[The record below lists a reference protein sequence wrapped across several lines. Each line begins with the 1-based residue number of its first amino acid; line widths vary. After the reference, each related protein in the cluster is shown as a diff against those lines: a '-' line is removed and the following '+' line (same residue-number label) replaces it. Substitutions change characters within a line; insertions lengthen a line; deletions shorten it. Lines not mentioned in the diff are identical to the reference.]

1 MTSRKVKI
9 EDLRSFVFV
18 SDPQVSPD
26 GGRAAF
32 VHTAVD
38 YDEDDYVKHIWML
51 DTATGKHRQFT
62 SGTGKDSN
70 PRWSPDGSRLLFLS
84 SGREP
89 EKKNQL
95 YVIDAEGGEAQLV
108 ADLETGVMNLQW
120 APNGR
125 DILFTSRVW
134 EPEKPETD
142 VVVVKRIWYK
152 LNGVGMF
159 AGKRAHLFTVRQG
172 RKPKQL
178 TRSECDVE
186 VAAWSPDGKQIALV
200 TNLEEDA
207 DMTHVRHL
215 YLMPSKGGE
224 MKRITEA
231 SHTIG
236 GLSWSPD
243 GSEIAY
249 IGNDFHAR
257 GATNNDIW
265 VMASDGGAPRNITA
279 GFDRSIGRGVGSD
292 LRFSTPSPAPVW
304 SKDGESIYFL
314 TGDVPTANVYRVSKE
329 TGEVTRLTSER
340 SVDGFSLSSDASVL
354 VYNAMKATHPCEI
367 WVRDAKGER
376 RATSFNDRLLK
387 RLSIVEPEHYTWV
400 NEDGEEID
408 GWVMKP
414 VGYTE
419 GEKYPTIL
427 EIHGG
432 PLGIYGDGIYQEFQ
446 LLTSTGYCV
455 IYTNPRGS
463 GGYGEEYGA
472 TLNGRHGTVDY
483 RDVMVFTR
491 DAVKRFGF
499 IDGER
504 LGVTGGSYGGYL
516 TNWINTQ
523 TDVFKAAVACRS
535 TCNRLS
541 HHGYSDLGYKHGES
555 GNVGYPWRDE
565 EKLLSQSPIRYAE
578 SVKTPTLFIHSENDL
593 RCTIQQAEEFFVA
606 LKELGVDTELVRFPG
621 ESHELSRSGKPKH
634 REERFRHILRWFD
647 KYLK

>member
-1 MTSRKVKI
+1 MTPRKVKI

-26 GGRAAF
+26 GGNAAF

-38 YDEDDYVKHIWML
+38 LDEDDYVKHVWML
-51 DTATGKHRQFT
+51 ETATGRHRQFT
-62 SGTGKDSN
+62 AGPGKDSS

-95 YVIDAEGGEAQLV
+95 YVIDAEGGEARLA
-108 ADLETGVMNLQW
+108 ADMETGVMNPRW

-125 DILFTSRVW
+125 EILFTSRVW

-142 VVVVKRIWYK
+142 VVVVKRIRYK

-159 AGKRAHLFTVRQG
+159 AGKRVHLHKVKPG
-172 RKPKQL
+172 GKPKQL
-178 TRSECDVE
+178 TEGEIDVD
-186 VAAWSPDGKQIALV
+186 AADWSPDGKQIALV
-200 TNLEEDA
+200 SNVEEDA
-207 DMTHVRHL
+207 DTTHVRHI

-231 SHTIG
+231 GHSVSD
-236 GLSWSPD
+236 LSWSPD
-243 GSEIAY
+243 GAEIAY
-249 IGNDFHAR
+249 TGNDFHAR
-257 GATNNDIW
+257 GATNDDIW
-265 VMASDGGAPRNITA
+265 VMPSKGGSPRNVTA
-279 GFDRSIGRGVGSD
+279 GFDRSIGRGIGSD
-292 LRFSTPSPAPVW
+292 LRFPSPNPGPVW
-304 SKDGESIYFL
+304 SRDGESIYFL
-314 TGDVPTANVYRVSKE
+314 TGEVPTANVYRVSKA
-329 TGEVTRLTSER
+329 TGDVARITSGR
-340 SVDGFSLSSDASVL
+340 SVDGFSLSRDESVL
-354 VYNAMKATHPCEI
+354 VYNAMNATHPCEI
-367 WVRDAKGER
+367 WVSDAEGER
-376 RATSFNDRLLK
+376 KVTGFNDRLLK
-387 RLSIVEPEHYTWV
+387 RLCVVEPEHHTWL
-400 NEDGEEID
+400 NELGDEID

-414 VGYTE
+414 VGYTD
-419 GEKYPTIL
+419 GERYPAIL

-446 LLTSTGYCV
+446 ILTSAGYCV

-483 RDVMVFTR
+483 RDIMDFTV
-491 DAVKRFGF
+491 DAVERFGF
-499 IDGER
+499 IDGDR

-516 TNWINTQ
+516 TNWIVTQ
-523 TDVFKAAVACRS
+523 TDMFKAAVACRS
-535 TCNRLS
+535 TCNRHS

-555 GNVGYPWRDE
+555 GNMGYPWRDE
-565 EKLLSQSPIRYAE
+565 DKLLAQSPIRYAE
-578 SVKTPTLFIHSENDL
+578 NVETPTLLIHSENDQ

-606 LKELGVDTELVRFPG
+606 LKELGVDTELVRFPE

-634 REERFRHILRWFD
+634 REERLRHILRWFE

>member
-1 MTSRKVKI
+1 MTPRRVKI
-9 EDLRSFVFV
+9 EDLHSFVFV

-26 GGRAAF
+26 GCKAAF
-32 VHTAVD
+32 VHTTID
-38 YDEDDYVKHIWML
+38 QDKDDYVKHIWML
-51 DTATGKHRQFT
+51 DTATGRHRQFT
-62 SGTGKDSN
+62 AGPGKDSN

-84 SGREP
+84 GGREA

-95 YVIDAEGGEAQLV
+95 YVIDAEGGEAQLA
-108 ADLETGVMNLQW
+108 ADMENGVMNPLW

-159 AGKRAHLFTVRQG
+159 AGKRAHLHTVRPG
-172 RKPKQL
+172 RKPRQL
-178 TRSECDVE
+178 TEGEFDVDA
-186 VAAWSPDGKQIALV
+186 AAWSPDGKQIAVV

-207 DMTHVRHL
+207 DTSHVRHI

-231 SHTIG
+231 SHSIAT
-236 GLSWSPD
+236 LSWSPD
-243 GSEIAY
+243 GAEIAY

-257 GATNNDIW
+257 GATNDDIW
-265 VMASDGGAPRNITA
+265 VMPSRGGAPRSVTA
-279 GFDRSIGRGVGSD
+279 SFDRSIGRGIGSD
-292 LRFSTPSPAPVW
+292 LRFPTPSPGPVW
-304 SKDGESIYFL
+304 SRDGESLYFL
-314 TGDVPTANVYRVSKE
+314 TSEVPTANVYKVDKA
-329 TGEVTRLTSER
+329 TGDVTRLTSGR
-340 SVDGFSLSSDASVL
+340 SVDGFSLSRDESVL

-367 WVRDAKGER
+367 WVSDAEGKR
-376 RATSFNDRLLK
+376 KATGFNDRLLR

-400 NEDGEEID
+400 SELGDDID
-408 GWVMKP
+408 GWVMRP
-414 VGYTE
+414 VGYTD

-446 LLTSTGYCV
+446 LLISAGYCV

-472 TLNGRHGTVDY
+472 ALNGRHGTVDY
-483 RDVMVFTR
+483 RDIMDFTM
-491 DAVKRFGF
+491 DAVERFAF
-499 IDGER
+499 IDGDR

-516 TNWINTQ
+516 TNWIITQ

-535 TCNRLS
+535 TCNRHS
-541 HHGYSDLGYKHGES
+541 HHGYSDIGYRHGES
-555 GNVGYPWRDE
+555 GNMGYPWRDE
-565 EKLLSQSPIRYAE
+565 DKLLGQSPIRYAKN
-578 SVKTPTLFIHSENDL
+578 VKTPTLLIHSENDL

-621 ESHELSRSGKPKH
+621 ENHELSRSGKPRH
-634 REERFRHILRWFD
+634 REERLRHILRWFD

>member
-1 MTSRKVKI
+1 MTPRKLKI

-32 VHTAVD
+32 VHTSVD
-38 YDEDDYVKHIWML
+38 HDEDDYVKHIWML

-62 SGTGKDSN
+62 SGPGKDSN

-84 SGREP
+84 SGRKP

-95 YVIDAEGGEAQLV
+95 YVIEAEGGEAQLA
-108 ADLETGVMNLQW
+108 ADIETGVMNPRW

-142 VVVVKRIWYK
+142 VVVVKRIRFK

-159 AGKRAHLFTVRQG
+159 AGKRVHLHTVRPG
-172 RKPKQL
+172 GKPKQL
-178 TRSECDVE
+178 TEGEIDVDA
-186 VAAWSPDGKQIALV
+186 AAWSPDGKQIALV
-200 TNLEEDA
+200 SNLEEDA
-207 DMTHVRHL
+207 DTTHVRHI
-215 YLMPSKGGE
+215 YLISSKGGE

-231 SHTIG
+231 SHSVSE
-236 GLSWSPD
+236 LSWSPD

-257 GATNNDIW
+257 GATNNEVW
-265 VMASDGGAPRNITA
+265 VIPSEGGVPRNATA
-279 GFDRSIGRGVGSD
+279 GFDRSIGRGIGSD
-292 LRFSTPSPAPVW
+292 LRFPTPSPGPVW
-304 SKDGESIYFL
+304 SRDGESIYFL
-314 TGDVPTANVYRVSKE
+314 TGEVPTSNVYRVRKE
-329 TGEVTRLTSER
+329 TGEVTRLTSRR
-340 SVDGFSLSSDASVL
+340 SVDGFSLSRDESVL

-367 WVRDAKGER
+367 WVSDAEGER
-376 RATSFNDRLLK
+376 KATGFNDRLLK
-387 RLSIVEPEHYTWV
+387 RLSIVEPMHYTWV
-400 NEDGEEID
+400 NELGDEID

-414 VGYTE
+414 VGYTD
-419 GEKYPTIL
+419 GEKYPTVL

-432 PLGIYGDGIYQEFQ
+432 PLGIYGEGIYQEFQ
-446 LLTSTGYCV
+446 LLTSAGYCV
-455 IYTNPRGS
+455 VYTNPRGS

-472 TLNGRHGTVDY
+472 SLNGRHGTVDY
-483 RDVMVFTR
+483 RDVMAFTR
-491 DAVKRFGF
+491 DAVERFGF
-499 IDGER
+499 IDGDR

-516 TNWINTQ
+516 TNWIITQ
-523 TDVFKAAVACRS
+523 TDTFKAAVACRS
-535 TCNRLS
+535 TCNRHS

-555 GNVGYPWRDE
+555 GNMGYPWRDE
-565 EKLLSQSPIRYAE
+565 DKLLAQSPIRYVE
-578 SVKTPTLFIHSENDL
+578 NVETPTLFIHSENDL